1 MQPTRKGVDK
11 LVSRVF
17 PLERDVDGLKDQ
29 IQERKYQV
37 KVVEQIFD

>member
-1 MQPTRKGVDK
+1 MQSTHKDVDN
-11 LVSRVF
+11 LVSRIF

-37 KVVEQIFD
+37 KVVE